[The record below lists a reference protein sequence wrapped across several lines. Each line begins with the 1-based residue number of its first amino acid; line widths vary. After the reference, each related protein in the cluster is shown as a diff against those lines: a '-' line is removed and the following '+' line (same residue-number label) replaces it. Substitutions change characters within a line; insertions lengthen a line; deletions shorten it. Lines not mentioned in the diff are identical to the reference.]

1 MKRFAIAMAA
11 LLLPLAQPRVRALGS
26 DRVAVVCDCLG
37 DAYKEALDG
46 IRQALGREPEVLPP
60 DAGAAAFITAARQ
73 NPGRIYIAVGRDALR
88 YATSVKPGLPV
99 VGTMILRGD
108 AATGGTPLA
117 AEVDLDVP
125 PRLLLQKI
133 HQLFPR
139 ASRLG
144 VLVSGN
150 VDRAALVV
158 SARELAL
165 SIQLSE
171 VSGPESLLKAFLA
184 LKGKADLVVTF
195 PDNTLYN
202 GATVKPLVL
211 ASLEE
216 RLPIVGFSAAF
227 VHAGAA
233 AGVFADFREAGRQAA
248 EAALRLEPAQSEHT
262 AEPPRKLTV
271 AVNQRVLRLLGLDY
285 HHDEGIVVYR

>member
-1 MKRFAIAMAA
+1 MKRFAIALAA
-11 LLLPLAQPRVRALGS
+11 LLLPLALPRVRALGS
-26 DRVAVVCDCLG
+26 DRVAVVCDCSE

-60 DAGAAAFITAARQ
+60 GAGAAASITAARQ

-88 YATSVKPGLPV
+88 YATSVKPGLSV

-108 AATGGTPLA
+108 AATGGMPLA

-171 VSGPESLLKAFLA
+171 VSGPESLLKALLA

-262 AEPPRKLTV
+262 VEPPRKLTV

-285 HHDEGIVVYR
+285 HHDEGVVVYR